1 MATTTP
7 ERTINESEAAKV
19 TASAVARNRSLRSF
33 GEDSN
38 SPARRRRL
46 DLTRQTRAEKKLE
59 AYHEWL
65 EKQAYAKLRTNLSWL
80 KILVK
85 KLPARRASL
94 NHRLSN
100 ALQVYTRRSERKSKA
115 AKREHNKR
123 AQKATDRAVKK
134 LRINSGPF
142 NHYIERKDRQ
152 LTAEE
157 KKIHLDH
164 DHFLNEPS
172 TRPFQ
177 DARIIK
183 RELDSNS
190 RIKAPL
196 PPRPSSN
203 PVYRV

>member
-94 NHRLSN
+94 NH
-100 ALQVYTRRSERKSKA
+100 
-115 AKREHNKR
+115 
-123 AQKATDRAVKK
+123 
-134 LRINSGPF
+134 
-142 NHYIERKDRQ
+142 
-152 LTAEE
+152 
-157 KKIHLDH
+157 
-164 DHFLNEPS
+164 
-172 TRPFQ
+172 
-177 DARIIK
+177 
-183 RELDSNS
+183 
-190 RIKAPL
+190 
-196 PPRPSSN
+196 
-203 PVYRV
+203 

>member
-7 ERTINESEAAKV
+7 ERTINESDAANV
-19 TASAVARNRSLRSF
+19 TASAVARSRSLRTF
-33 GEDSN
+33 GDDSN
-38 SPARRRRL
+38 SPARRRRF

-59 AYHEWL
+59 AYHAWL

-80 KILVK
+80 EILIK
-85 KLPARRASL
+85 KLPARRTSL
-94 NHRLSN
+94 NKRLSN
-100 ALQVYTRRSERKSKA
+100 AIQVYTRRSKRKSKA
-115 AKREHNKR
+115 DKREHNKR
-123 AQKATDRAVKK
+123 AKKATDRVVQK
-134 LRINSGPF
+134 LQINSRPF
-142 NHYIERKDRQ
+142 NHYIEQKDRQ
-152 LTAEE
+152 LTTEE
-157 KKIHLDH
+157 KRIYLDH
-164 DHFLNEPS
+164 DHYLNEPS